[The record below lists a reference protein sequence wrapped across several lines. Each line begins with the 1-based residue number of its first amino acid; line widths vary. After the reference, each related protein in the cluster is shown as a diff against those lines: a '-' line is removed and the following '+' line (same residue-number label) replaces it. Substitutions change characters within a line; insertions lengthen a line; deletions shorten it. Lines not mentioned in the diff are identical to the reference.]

1 MEKPT
6 IVWFSNSP
14 TAPTG
19 YGVVTKNIVFPLHQR
34 GYKISVVAFWG
45 CEGAAMQVQGVTI
58 YPRRFDLYGKDAAQ
72 IVLDNL
78 KPDIFIT
85 LFDVWVGAE
94 WLPKLHPRWVAWV
107 PVDHQPIPQPVY
119 DVLRYVYKPVAM
131 SKFGFDE
138 MMKADLRPRYIPH
151 GVDTKVFHPIDK
163 RQCREKLGFKEDQ
176 FIVGINAANKGTRK
190 DFARMFLAF
199 KKFLDDNPDAVRHS
213 KLYMNTYPRFPEGLD
228 LSALSVYMGLKDHTI
243 VTSEFRRYIG
253 ISDQGMAE
261 FYNTHDVFLNLA
273 RGEGFGIPIIEAQA
287 CGVPVI
293 ATDFSSMPELV
304 KGHGWLISPVTFDIT
319 PLLAN
324 QAIANVNDAAQ
335 AIEEAYNKPD
345 LRETYS
351 KASLEFAQQYDY
363 EQKIIPM
370 WERLLREIAEDIE
383 AGKKI
388 AQAVA
393 AK

>member
-1 MEKPT
+1 
-6 IVWFSNSP
+6 
-14 TAPTG
+14 
-19 YGVVTKNIVFPLHQR
+19 
-34 GYKISVVAFWG
+34 
-45 CEGAAMQVQGVTI
+45 
-58 YPRRFDLYGKDAAQ
+58 
-72 IVLDNL
+72 
-78 KPDIFIT
+78 
-85 LFDVWVGAE
+85 
-94 WLPKLHPRWVAWV
+94 
-107 PVDHQPIPQPVY
+107 
-119 DVLRYVYKPVAM
+119 
-131 SKFGFDE
+131 
-138 MMKADLRPRYIPH
+138 
-151 GVDTKVFHPIDK
+151 
-163 RQCREKLGFKEDQ
+163 
-176 FIVGINAANKGTRK
+176 
-190 DFARMFLAF
+190 
-199 KKFLDDNPDAVRHS
+199 
-213 KLYMNTYPRFPEGLD
+213 MNTYPRFPEGLD

-335 AIEEAYNKPD
+335 AIEESYNKPD
-345 LRETYS
+345 LREAYS